1 MAEEKQQDQEIAF
14 YDKNGVPRAKHGG
27 PIKGYTA
34 NPGGR
39 PDTSELKQACR
50 AKSQDALDTLIEIM
64 NSQEARNMDR
74 IKAAQALLDR
84 GFGKPV
90 QQVQDDTSKKQE
102 TYTVVEIPAQKD
114 PEPDDSG
121 SSDGD

>member
-1 MAEEKQQDQEIAF
+1 MAEEEVQEEIAY
-14 YDKNGVPRAKHGG
+14 YDRNGCPRTEKGK
-27 PIKGYTA
+27 PLKGYSM

-39 PDTSELKQACR
+39 PSNKELQQACR
-50 AKSQDALDTLIEIM
+50 AKSQDALDTLIEVM
-64 NSQEARNMDR
+64 NNQEARNMDR